1 MAGLLSALAAGGA
14 QGYATGSAQNMQV
27 GAQMNISQMQADVKG
42 LMEARITERSMDDK
56 AAEYARGRADKQADY
71 QQGRIDKA
79 ADETTRVK
87 NEKELINA
95 RSNSRGGDQALTK
108 SQQLKNMEI
117 DVARKKTAD
126 LSEQDVKLKTSKFTA
141 SGRSNPA
148 YDSNL
153 ASRLKLAGQRKY
165 GEDATFD
172 APLDDNNDASAP
184 ASATPNDGNN
194 SALDRFA
201 TDSSMT
207 GMRPGRETPDGVE
220 VFDSTGRL
228 VGHYR

>member
-14 QGYATGSAQNMQV
+14 QGYAAGSAQNMAS
-27 GAQMNISQMQADVKG
+27 GAQMNIAMMQADVKG

-56 AAEYARGRADKQADY
+56 AAEYAQGRADKQADY

-79 ADETTRVK
+79 TDETTRVE

-95 RSNSRGGDQALTK
+95 RSNSRGGAQALTK

-165 GEDATFD
+165 GDDPTFD
-172 APLDDNNDASAP
+172 AAMGDDNGTTAAP
-184 ASATPNDGNN
+184 AADSN

-201 TDSSMT
+201 TDSAMS
-207 GMRPGRETPDGVE
+207 GMRPGRETPDGIE
-220 VFDSTGRL
+220 VFDSTGRM